1 MTRLLLPVLLA
12 LALPAVAG
20 EDFRCLK
27 AVGGKS
33 RLQFTNDTDTW
44 ATGWVLYK
52 GGSGRIP
59 IKLESEK
66 ERRAVAGRPSEFE
79 SRWTEQV
86 EGGGTYVLMS
96 QGARIYEFAYVRRKD
111 GRTFKY
117 EQDDTAWTEKGCD
130 WK

>member
-1 MTRLLLPVLLA
+1 MKRLAA
-12 LALPAVAG
+12 LIAVFALPAFAG
-20 EDFRCLK
+20 EDFRCMK

-44 ATGWVLYK
+44 ATGWVQYK

-66 ERRAVAGRPSEFE
+66 ERREVPGRPSEFE
-79 SRWTEQV
+79 SRWIEQV
-86 EGGGTYVLMS
+86 PDGGAYVLMS
-96 QGARIYEFAYVRRKD
+96 QGVRIYEFAYVRKKD
-111 GRTFKY
+111 GKSFRY
-117 EQDDTAWTEKGCD
+117 EQDDTAWTEKGCE